1 MKIYFEEG
9 HAVPEELLQKMTEA
23 AEYAVESENMHNL
36 DKKRCEI
43 SVTFVDLDEI
53 HELNKQYRGVDKPTD
68 VLSFPQFDD
77 LEEEIPEVCEICLGD
92 VVICEQKARE
102 QAEDRQALFQL
113 VQIPLKAFDRLT
125 SFSLAHSTCGK
136 FIQNLTEFCHIVVD
150 CFHFSCDLLTDR
162 NPILTN
168 HFYTIRHMYTSSSTL
183 HATNRS

>member
-77 LEEEIPEVCEICLGD
+77 LEEEIPEACEICLGD

-102 QAEDRQALFQL
+102 QAEEFGHSFERELVYLFTHSVLHLLGYDHMEDDEKKAMREREEEIMKQIGLMRQE
-113 VQIPLKAFDRLT
+113 
-125 SFSLAHSTCGK
+125 G
-136 FIQNLTEFCHIVVD
+136 
-150 CFHFSCDLLTDR
+150 
-162 NPILTN
+162 
-168 HFYTIRHMYTSSSTL
+168 
-183 HATNRS
+183 

>member
-102 QAEDRQALFQL
+102 QAEEFGHSFERELIYLFTHSVLHLLGYDHMEDDEKKAMREREEEIMKQIGLMRQE
-113 VQIPLKAFDRLT
+113 
-125 SFSLAHSTCGK
+125 G
-136 FIQNLTEFCHIVVD
+136 
-150 CFHFSCDLLTDR
+150 
-162 NPILTN
+162 
-168 HFYTIRHMYTSSSTL
+168 
-183 HATNRS
+183 

>member
-53 HELNKQYRGVDKPTD
+53 HELNRQYRGVDKPTD

-102 QAEDRQALFQL
+102 QAEEFGHSFERELVYLFTHSVLHLLGYDHMEDDEKKAMREREEEIMKQIGLMRQE
-113 VQIPLKAFDRLT
+113 
-125 SFSLAHSTCGK
+125 G
-136 FIQNLTEFCHIVVD
+136 
-150 CFHFSCDLLTDR
+150 
-162 NPILTN
+162 
-168 HFYTIRHMYTSSSTL
+168 
-183 HATNRS
+183 

>member
-9 HAVPEELLQKMTEA
+9 HAVPEELLQEMTEA

-102 QAEDRQALFQL
+102 QAEEFGHSFERELVYLFTHSVLHLLGYDHMEDDEKKAMREREEEIMKQIGLMRQE
-113 VQIPLKAFDRLT
+113 
-125 SFSLAHSTCGK
+125 G
-136 FIQNLTEFCHIVVD
+136 
-150 CFHFSCDLLTDR
+150 
-162 NPILTN
+162 
-168 HFYTIRHMYTSSSTL
+168 
-183 HATNRS
+183 

>member
-102 QAEDRQALFQL
+102 QAEEFGHSFERELVYLFTHSVLHLLGYDHMEDDEKKAMREREKEIMKQIGLMRQE
-113 VQIPLKAFDRLT
+113 
-125 SFSLAHSTCGK
+125 G
-136 FIQNLTEFCHIVVD
+136 
-150 CFHFSCDLLTDR
+150 
-162 NPILTN
+162 
-168 HFYTIRHMYTSSSTL
+168 
-183 HATNRS
+183 

>member
-102 QAEDRQALFQL
+102 QAEQFGHSFERELVYLFTHSVLHLLGYDHMEDDEKKAMREREEEIMKQIGLIRQE
-113 VQIPLKAFDRLT
+113 
-125 SFSLAHSTCGK
+125 G
-136 FIQNLTEFCHIVVD
+136 
-150 CFHFSCDLLTDR
+150 
-162 NPILTN
+162 
-168 HFYTIRHMYTSSSTL
+168 
-183 HATNRS
+183 

>member
-43 SVTFVDLDEI
+43 SVTFVDLDKI

-102 QAEDRQALFQL
+102 QAEEFGLSFERELVYLFTHSVLHLLGYDHMEDDEKKAMREREEEIMKQIGLMRQE
-113 VQIPLKAFDRLT
+113 
-125 SFSLAHSTCGK
+125 G
-136 FIQNLTEFCHIVVD
+136 
-150 CFHFSCDLLTDR
+150 
-162 NPILTN
+162 
-168 HFYTIRHMYTSSSTL
+168 
-183 HATNRS
+183 

>member
-102 QAEDRQALFQL
+102 QAEEFGHSFERELVYLFTHSVLHLLGYDHMEDDEKKAMREHEEEIMKQIGLMRQE
-113 VQIPLKAFDRLT
+113 
-125 SFSLAHSTCGK
+125 G
-136 FIQNLTEFCHIVVD
+136 
-150 CFHFSCDLLTDR
+150 
-162 NPILTN
+162 
-168 HFYTIRHMYTSSSTL
+168 
-183 HATNRS
+183 

>member
-23 AEYAVESENMHNL
+23 AEYAVESENMYNL

-77 LEEEIPEVCEICLGD
+77 LEEEIPEVCEI
-92 VVICEQKARE
+92 
-102 QAEDRQALFQL
+102 
-113 VQIPLKAFDRLT
+113 
-125 SFSLAHSTCGK
+125 
-136 FIQNLTEFCHIVVD
+136 
-150 CFHFSCDLLTDR
+150 
-162 NPILTN
+162 
-168 HFYTIRHMYTSSSTL
+168 
-183 HATNRS
+183 

>member
-77 LEEEIPEVCEICLGD
+77 LEEEIPEVCKICLGD

-102 QAEDRQALFQL
+102 QAEEFGHSFERELVYLFTHSVLHLLGYDHMEDDEKKAMREREEEIMKQIGLMRQE
-113 VQIPLKAFDRLT
+113 
-125 SFSLAHSTCGK
+125 G
-136 FIQNLTEFCHIVVD
+136 
-150 CFHFSCDLLTDR
+150 
-162 NPILTN
+162 
-168 HFYTIRHMYTSSSTL
+168 
-183 HATNRS
+183 